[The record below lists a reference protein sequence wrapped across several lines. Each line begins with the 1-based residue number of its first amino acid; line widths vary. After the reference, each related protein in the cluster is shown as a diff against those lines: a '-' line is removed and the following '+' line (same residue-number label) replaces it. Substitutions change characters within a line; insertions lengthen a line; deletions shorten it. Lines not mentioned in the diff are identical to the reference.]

1 MKALT
6 KTSPAAPKMSTTLAL
21 AFLALSAVVLL
32 FYSGLR
38 SYQEFRK
45 HEGFILNKQQLIA
58 QDAAR
63 TVSGFIQDN
72 FRMLETAVWVTD
84 LHALS
89 EAEQRRVL
97 RSLLG
102 RRSALRG
109 AVLLDA
115 QNGVTAESSRL
126 SREASRPFRD
136 RLEEVLSG
144 EVSPVQRMI
153 GPVYFDAVTSEP
165 MVILMVRLTD
175 VFGVFQGT
183 LLAELNLKFM
193 WDVVDRIK
201 VGATGYAYVADR
213 QGRVIAFHDTGLVL
227 KGKNVSQ
234 LKTVADFIANPSSEH
249 LLNASRYQGVLGST
263 VLGSYAPLQTP
274 DWAVIV
280 ELPWEEAYRQ
290 LIVDAVTAV
299 GITLVMAILAGI
311 FGIFL
316 AGRLAAPVINLT
328 ETAARIAAGE
338 RDLRAEVGGP
348 REVAHLALAFNSM
361 TSQLQR
367 SLQELEQQF
376 SDLQR
381 TEATLRKNEAALKS
395 LLEATPAGVG
405 LAVDRVLHRVNGALC
420 RITGYSE
427 EELVGA
433 DTRILFGD
441 EEEYQRVGREV
452 YEQMQREGLG
462 MLETHLKHKD
472 GAIIDVLLVLCPFD
486 PQDAAAGVTATV
498 LDITERKRARK
509 ALEES
514 EHKFRD
520 LVEKAIVGVYLIQDG
535 VFKYVNAYLAEG
547 LGYAIDELVDRM
559 NPEEVI
565 VAEDLP
571 LVRENIRKRFSGE
584 ERSLHYGLRVRTK
597 DRVIKNVEVYSSS
610 TIYRG
615 KPALI
620 GTVLDVTERLRA
632 EEEMRRLR
640 NYLANVINSMPSV
653 LVGVDQNGC
662 VTQWNAAAEAATGV
676 AAESAHGQSLER
688 LMPMLGHQLEKVWQ
702 AMQAG
707 TIETELKVPRK
718 VQGEMRYQDVTVYPL
733 AGNGI
738 EGAVIR
744 VDDVTERVRIEE
756 MMVQSEKM
764 LSIGGLAA
772 GMAHE
777 INNPLGVIL
786 QALQNI
792 FRRVSP
798 DLPAN
803 IRAAEECGI
812 ALTSLRQYL
821 EQREILVFMEDIR
834 QSGQRAAEIVANML
848 SFSRKADGGG
858 SPADLAE
865 LLDRTVLLAGS
876 DYDLKKCR
884 DFRQIEIVR
893 EYEPGLPP
901 VVCQAGKIQQV
912 FLNILRNGAEAMMA
926 IKDAGRTPRF
936 VLRVAQ
942 DQGMVRVE
950 IEDNGPGMDEA
961 TRRRVFE
968 PFFTTKPPGSGTG
981 LGLSVSYF
989 IITEDHGGAMVVE
1002 SNPGVGTRFIIQ
1014 LPLAGKSGR
1023 ARPISG

>member
-1 MKALT
+1 
-6 KTSPAAPKMSTTLAL
+6 
-21 AFLALSAVVLL
+21 
-32 FYSGLR
+32 
-38 SYQEFRK
+38 
-45 HEGFILNKQQLIA
+45 
-58 QDAAR
+58 
-63 TVSGFIQDN
+63 
-72 FRMLETAVWVTD
+72 
-84 LHALS
+84 
-89 EAEQRRVL
+89 
-97 RSLLG
+97 
-102 RRSALRG
+102 
-109 AVLLDA
+109 
-115 QNGVTAESSRL
+115 
-126 SREASRPFRD
+126 
-136 RLEEVLSG
+136 
-144 EVSPVQRMI
+144 
-153 GPVYFDAVTSEP
+153 
-165 MVILMVRLTD
+165 
-175 VFGVFQGT
+175 
-183 LLAELNLKFM
+183 
-193 WDVVDRIK
+193 
-201 VGATGYAYVADR
+201 
-213 QGRVIAFHDTGLVL
+213 
-227 KGKNVSQ
+227 
-234 LKTVADFIANPSSEH
+234 
-249 LLNASRYQGVLGST
+249 
-263 VLGSYAPLQTP
+263 
-274 DWAVIV
+274 
-280 ELPWEEAYRQ
+280 
-290 LIVDAVTAV
+290 
-299 GITLVMAILAGI
+299 
-311 FGIFL
+311 
-316 AGRLAAPVINLT
+316 
-328 ETAARIAAGE
+328 
-338 RDLRAEVGGP
+338 
-348 REVAHLALAFNSM
+348 
-361 TSQLQR
+361 
-367 SLQELEQQF
+367 
-376 SDLQR
+376 
-381 TEATLRKNEAALKS
+381 
-395 LLEATPAGVG
+395 
-405 LAVDRVLHRVNGALC
+405 
-420 RITGYSE
+420 
-427 EELVGA
+427 
-433 DTRILFGD
+433 
-441 EEEYQRVGREV
+441 
-452 YEQMQREGLG
+452 

-520 LVEKAIVGVYLIQDG
+520 LVEKAVVGVYLIQDG
-535 VFKYVNAYLAEG
+535 TFKYVNAYLADG

-571 LVRENIRKRFSGE
+571 LVRENIRKWISGG

-597 DRVIKNVEVYSSS
+597 SRVIKNVEVYSSS
-610 TIYRG
+610 TIYQG
-615 KPALI
+615 QPALI

-662 VTQWNAAAEAATGV
+662 VTRWNAAAEAATGV

-688 LMPMLGHQLEKVWQ
+688 LMPTLGHQLEKVWR

-707 TIETELKVPRK
+707 TIERELKVPRK
-718 VQGEMRYQDVTVYPL
+718 VQGETHYEDVTVYPL
-733 AGNGI
+733 TGSGI

-803 IRAAEECGI
+803 IRAAEQCGI
-812 ALTSLRQYL
+812 ALPNLRQYL
-821 EQREILVFMEDIR
+821 EQREILVFLDDIR

-865 LLDRTVLLAGS
+865 LLDRTVLLAGN

-893 EYEPGLPP
+893 EYESDLPP
-901 VVCQAGKIQQV
+901 VFCQAGKIQQV

-926 IKDAGRTPRF
+926 MKDPGRTPQF
-936 VLRVAQ
+936 VLRVGQ

-950 IEDNGPGMDEA
+950 ITDNGPGMDEA

-989 IITEDHGGAMVVE
+989 IITEDHGGAMFVE

-1014 LPLAGKSGR
+1014 LPLAGKNGG

>member
-21 AFLALSAVVLL
+21 AFFALSAFVLL

-89 EAEQRRVL
+89 ETDQRQIV

-102 RRSALRG
+102 PRSSLRG

-115 QNGVTAESSRL
+115 SNRVTAESSRL
-126 SREASRPFRD
+126 SLEASRAFRD
-136 RLEEVLSG
+136 RLKEVLSG
-144 EVSPVQRMI
+144 EFLRDQRMI

-165 MVILMVRLTD
+165 MVVLVVRMTD

-193 WDVVDRIK
+193 WEVVDRIR
-201 VGATGYAYVADR
+201 VGSTGYAYVADR
-213 QGRVIAFHDTGLVL
+213 QGRVIAFRDTGLVL

-234 LKTVADFIANPSSEH
+234 LKPVADFIANPPLEH
-249 LLNASRYQGVLGST
+249 LLNASRYQGISGST

-290 LIVDAVTAV
+290 LIVDVGTAV
-299 GITLVMAILAGI
+299 GTTLVMAIMAGI

-316 AGRLAAPVINLT
+316 ARRLAAPVINLT
-328 ETAARIAAGE
+328 ETAARIAVGE

-361 TSQLQR
+361 TSQLQG

-381 TEATLRKNEAALKS
+381 TETTLRKNEAALKS

-427 EELVGA
+427 EELVGT

-441 EEEYQRVGREV
+441 EEEYQRVGSEV

-462 MLETHLKHKD
+462 MLETRLKHKD
-472 GAIIDVLLVLCPFD
+472 GATIEVLLVLCPFD
-486 PQDAAAGVTATV
+486 PQDASAGVTATV
-498 LDITERKRARK
+498 LDITERKRASK

-718 VQGEMRYQDVTVYPL
+718 VQGETRYQDVTVYPL

-803 IRAAEECGI
+803 IRAAEQCGI
-812 ALTSLRQYL
+812 ALPNLRQYL
-821 EQREILVFMEDIR
+821 EQREILVFLDDIR

-865 LLDRTVLLAGS
+865 LLDRTVLLAGN

-893 EYEPGLPP
+893 EYESDLPP
-901 VVCQAGKIQQV
+901 VFCQAGKIQQV

-926 IKDAGRTPRF
+926 MKDPGRTPQF
-936 VLRVAQ
+936 VLRVGQ

-950 IEDNGPGMDEA
+950 ITDNGPGMDEA

-1014 LPLAGKSGR
+1014 LPLAGKNGG